1 VKGRDDLQSVIVTI
15 LFIEGEVFGDSV
27 KERDSEIGS
36 RRVTVSI
43 NIWNWE
49 TTWNSEYERIHF
61 MFFIRLFDFHVICY
75 PNSY

>member
-36 RRVTVSI
+36 TTSDSI
-43 NIWNWE
+43 DQYKELGNNME
-49 TTWNSEYERIHF
+49 FRI
-61 MFFIRLFDFHVICY
+61 L
-75 PNSY
+75 